1 MSVMKRPLLVTFA
14 VVAYAWFLA
23 DIVWSIAFLADAGG
37 LGISHGASTP
47 TLWAVLINLSL
58 LGVFAM
64 HHSVMAREGA
74 KRRITRVIPAAAERS
89 TYVLVAVA
97 LLALVLWVWRPI
109 GGGGTVWDVSAQP
122 WQLLLWLGYG
132 LGWLVA
138 VAATFMIDHAD
149 FVGLRQAASRPGH
162 YRPPVFR
169 EQWLYA
175 WVRHP
180 LMLGLLIAFWLTP
193 RMSLGHLLFAAA
205 STAYI
210 VIGIRLEEGAL
221 RRRYGS
227 SYADYATRVP
237 SPHPGTAASNA
248 QQGHGGDQVG
258 RDGDRKQQR
267 CCERGTGGRRYGGQE
282 RGHDEH
288 DGQGRDRGGRHLDSL
303 GVWLGHPHADPLVW
317 DSTPRDWNNRDA
329 VCR

>member
-23 DIVWSIAFLADAGG
+23 DIVWSIAFLADVGS
-37 LGISHGASTP
+37 LGTTHGASTP
-47 TLWAVLINLSL
+47 TFWAVIINLSL
-58 LGVFAM
+58 LGVFAV

-89 TYVLVAVA
+89 TYVLVAAA
-97 LLALVLWVWRPI
+97 LLALVLWLWRPI
-109 GGGGTVWDVSAQP
+109 GGTVWDVSAQP

-180 LMLGLLIAFWLTP
+180 LMLGLLMAFWLTP
-193 RMSLGHLLFAAA
+193 RMSMGHLLFAAA

-210 VIGIRLEEGAL
+210 VIGIRLEERAL
-221 RRRYGS
+221 RRHYAS
-227 SYADYATRVP
+227 SYADYAARVP
-237 SPHPGTAASNA
+237 ALIPGP
-248 QQGHGGDQVG
+248 
-258 RDGDRKQQR
+258 
-267 CCERGTGGRRYGGQE
+267 RRAMPSRATE
-282 RGHDEH
+282 VTR
-288 DGQGRDRGGRHLDSL
+288 
-303 GVWLGHPHADPLVW
+303 
-317 DSTPRDWNNRDA
+317 
-329 VCR
+329 